1 MVCCVQVTQL
11 VEFLIDHREE
21 LFEQEVAGMLV
32 EELPALSLEEETS
45 EVCKGHKL
53 HDNKSLLPQ
62 KLGQLLQGRAR
73 PSTNLQLC
81 KRAEEGQGRMAIALS
96 AVMPPRGLTELSNPI
111 QGIYLSAFR

>member
-62 KLGQLLQGRAR
+62 KLGQLLQG
-73 PSTNLQLC
+73 
-81 KRAEEGQGRMAIALS
+81 
-96 AVMPPRGLTELSNPI
+96 
-111 QGIYLSAFR
+111 